1 MRLLAGCPNV
11 AVKISGLG
19 MADRNWTEAS
29 MRPFVLATIELFG
42 VERCLFA
49 SNFPVDKLM
58 SDYRTLWQAYDNIT
72 RDFSA
77 DERAALFQ
85 GNAARY
91 YRI

>member
-1 MRLLAGCPNV
+1 
-11 AVKISGLG
+11 
-19 MADRNWTEAS
+19 
-29 MRPFVLATIELFG
+29 
-42 VERCLFA
+42 
-49 SNFPVDKLM
+49 M